1 MAAFCDLVVGIA
13 TLIVL
18 GLGELLDTDQYTDLI
33 RAKMTVQVDPL
44 VVIGPDAST
53 NSDFTRNCS
62 LVLKKD
68 SCTGP
73 ILDDDSGGVSWDT
86 QICFQWSCSLREY
99 SCYIWYIYY
108 AVSARSR
115 L

>member
-1 MAAFCDLVVGIA
+1 MAFCDLVVGLA
-13 TLIVL
+13 SLFVL

-44 VVIGPDAST
+44 IVIAPNASK
-53 NSDFTRNCS
+53 NADFARNCS

-73 ILDDDSGGVSWDT
+73 VLSDESGVSWDT
-86 QICFQWSCSLREY
+86 QICFQWSCSLRKCQ
-99 SCYIWYIYY
+99 SFAC
-108 AVSARSR
+108 
-115 L
+115 